1 MGTAP
6 QINILAEKLLIMV
19 LRRRVLVWLAII
31 VLLLLAFF
39 AAALGN
45 YRNDLSQMFPHGS
58 ISGNMYRVMAKSR
71 LGESVQ
77 LEIDSGQPGGAAALS
92 AAAATL
98 AERLTAWPEITAVDY
113 QLSSAATAA
122 LSDFPALL
130 PLLRDASILASASPE
145 QAVRKA
151 KKALM
156 LPAAPINTLRLD
168 PFGWNAQF
176 LQELRT
182 LQQLS
187 GLKISLQ
194 HPYMTDESAERLLL
208 NLHLDLPEGINAQR
222 SGELFQR
229 LRDEASALLP
239 SSARL
244 TIISPLLHNMEN
256 EQTIRGDIYK
266 ISLASMLA
274 LVLLFFF
281 VYRGALDAVWIP
293 MLPFASTVLVT
304 GALAVIFQNIC
315 LLILG
320 VSGSIAGLAVDQGI
334 YSYTAFSGRQRI
346 RKLAGLFLPLCM
358 SALTSAAVFL
368 TLGFAGIEAYLQLGI
383 FAASILLV
391 NLLLSFFILPTLLGK
406 RQELHFSF
414 ASFHPRLGQAR
425 VITALWLLLCLGAA
439 ILLPGNKI
447 DFNLSALDGTSAE
460 TLQAEQDFQQRWRT
474 AEAGD
479 MIVVTGTGQQEI
491 LEHCERLEAEL
502 PLAGRCFHPAT
513 LWPSQQKQ
521 RKNLE
526 SWCHPDCTRRL
537 QELQNHLADE
547 CRQAGLPATFYQ
559 PFFASLQAGC
569 SNGLE
574 QNAPPFLQEINGRL
588 LRQQQDSGTGLFFF
602 AAQQSE
608 QDKLALLRAL
618 DAAGN
623 CAWLS
628 NEAFRLAGM
637 TDLKPILTKVLLLAV
652 IAVLLLLLP
661 VYRSPW
667 KLALIFLPGLTAA
680 LWFTGLL
687 AASGSPLNLASC
699 FGMIILIGLVIDY
712 GIFALHNYA
721 TESSTNVPTAVFLSA
736 TTTLFTSAALLFSR
750 HPVLFHTG
758 LVLSCEILFTAITA
772 LYVIPALLVA
782 LRKRPPRST
791 LLAAICLTF
800 LAVGCR
806 STSPEELFAP
816 RRLRGT
822 EAAHEWQAF
831 QAAHN
836 RAGTQLLNLKVD
848 IWWYSFPM
856 LLAIQKDPATRKIAA
871 TGMLPSGA
879 VLFSVSGSDGQE
891 LSKTV
896 SEVFPEIAK
905 RKIFATI
912 YQDLCNIFFTAPPDW
927 HFPLVTSIP
936 VQRQL
941 PDGEQQSL
949 AGKPLRLV
957 QKRLGTFPNREW
969 IVYYS
974 EWDEDL
980 TSCTEIVYKNYRTGC
995 KFTFRPPRQEQQDT
1009 P

>member
-6 QINILAEKLLIMV
+6 KINTLAGKLLV
-19 LRRRVLVWLAII
+19 LIFRRRVLVWLALIL
-31 VLLLLAFF
+31 LLLLAVS
-39 AAALGN
+39 AAARGN
-45 YRNDLSQMFPHGS
+45 YRNDPGQLFPHGS
-58 ISGNMYRVMAKSR
+58 ISGNMYRVMGRSR

-77 LEIDSGQPGGAAALS
+77 LEIDSGHPGGAAALS
-92 AAAATL
+92 AAAETL
-98 AERLTAWPEITAVDY
+98 AERLAAWPEITAVDY
-113 QLSSAATAA
+113 QLSSAVTAA
-122 LSDFPALL
+122 LSDFPTLL
-130 PLLRDASILASASPE
+130 PLLRDASILESASTE

-151 KKALM
+151 KKALL
-156 LPAAPINTLRLD
+156 LPAAPIHTVRLD

-208 NLHLDLPEGINAQR
+208 NLHLDLPGGTDAQR

-229 LRDEASALLP
+229 LRDEAATLLP
-239 SSARL
+239 SARI
-244 TIISPLLHNMEN
+244 TMISPLLHAMEN
-256 EQTIRGDIYK
+256 EQIVRSDIYK
-266 ISLASMLA
+266 ISLTSILA
-274 LVLLFFF
+274 LLLLFFF
-281 VYRGALDAVWIP
+281 VYRRALDAAWIP
-293 MLPFASTVLVT
+293 LLPLAASVIVT
-304 GALAVIFQNIC
+304 GVLAAVFQNIC

-334 YSYTAFSGRQRI
+334 HSYTAFTGQQRI

-383 FAASILLV
+383 FASCILLV
-391 NLLLSFFILPTLLGK
+391 NLLLSFFVLPTLLKK
-406 RQELHFSF
+406 RQELHFAF
-414 ASFHPRLGQAR
+414 ASFHPRLGPAR

-439 ILLPGNKI
+439 MLLPGSKI

-460 TLQAEQDFQQRWRT
+460 TLQAEQAFQQHWRT
-474 AEAGD
+474 VDAGD
-479 MIVVTGTGQQEI
+479 LIVVTGTGQQEI

-502 PLAGRCFHPAT
+502 ALAGRCFHPAT

-521 RKNLE
+521 GKNLE
-526 SWCHPDCTRRL
+526 SWRSPDCTRRL
-537 QELQNHLADE
+537 QVLQDHLSRE
-547 CRQAGLPATFYQ
+547 CLQAGLPAAFYQ

-569 SNGLE
+569 SSGLNQSE
-574 QNAPPFLQEINGRL
+574 PLFLQEISRRL
-588 LRQQQDSGTGLFFF
+588 FRQQQDTGTGLFFF
-602 AAQQSE
+602 AGQRSE
-608 QDKLALLRAL
+608 RDKLTLLRAL

-628 NEAFRLAGM
+628 NEAFRLASM
-637 TDLKPILTKVLLLAV
+637 IDLKPILTKVLLLAV

-680 LWFTGLL
+680 LWFSGLM
-687 AASGSPLNLASC
+687 AACGSPLNLASC

-712 GIFALHNYA
+712 GIFALHNAA
-721 TESSTNVPTAVFLSA
+721 TDSSSSVPTAVFLSA
-736 TTTLFTSAALLFSR
+736 ITTLFTSAALLFSR
-750 HPVLFHTG
+750 HPVLFQTG
-758 LVLSCEILFTAITA
+758 LVLSCEILFTAVTA

-782 LRKRPPRST
+782 IRKRPPRGT

-800 LAVGCR
+800 LAAGCR
-806 STSPEELFAP
+806 TSPRETFAP
-816 RRLRGT
+816 RRLPGA
-822 EAAHEWQAF
+822 EAANEWQSF

-856 LLAIQKDPATRKIAA
+856 LLALQKDPTTRKIAA

-879 VLFSVSGSDGQE
+879 VLFSVSGSAGQE

-896 SEVFPEIAK
+896 SEVFPGIAR

-912 YQDLCNIFFTAPPDW
+912 YQDLCNIFFTTPPDW
-927 HFPLVTSIP
+927 DFPLVTSIP
-936 VQRQL
+936 AQRQL
-941 PDGEQQSL
+941 ADGERQSL
-949 AGKPLRLV
+949 AGRPLRMV
-957 QKRLGTFPNREW
+957 QKRLGVFPNREW

-974 EWDEDL
+974 GWDENL
-980 TSCTEIVYKNYRTGC
+980 ASYTEIVYKNYRTGC
-995 KFTFRPPRQEQQDT
+995 KFTFRPPRREPQT
-1009 P
+1009 PPTP